1 MRIENVVRILS
12 EFRKDKI
19 ISIEGT
25 TIEILQPDKVEWMKN
40 QGYAKVSLL
49 FFSLMLMQIQNH

>member
-1 MRIENVVRILS
+1 MHNSRKEIVGLIDVLFENVVRIFS

-25 TIEILQPDKVEWMKN
+25 TIEILQPDKLEWIKN
-40 QGYAKVSLL
+40 HG
-49 FFSLMLMQIQNH
+49 